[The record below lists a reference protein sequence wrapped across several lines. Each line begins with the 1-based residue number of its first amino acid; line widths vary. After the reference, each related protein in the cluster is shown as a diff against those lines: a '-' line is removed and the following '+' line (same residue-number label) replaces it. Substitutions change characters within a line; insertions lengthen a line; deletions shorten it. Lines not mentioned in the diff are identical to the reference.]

1 MTRWKA
7 VGPAPREVDDALWA
21 EFRGLQDQFFAAR
34 QSVFTEQDA
43 EFKGNLTA
51 KEELLTQAEATLLP
65 VTDLAAAKA
74 AFRSFLEKYNAIGKV
89 PREQIRAL
97 DGRVKALETAVR
109 RAEEDEWRRSD
120 PEARTRAEETVAM
133 LSAEIDKLTEKIAK
147 AEARGDRQAAGKA
160 KDSIATYQTWL
171 DQARQTLTEFTG

>member
-1 MTRWKA
+1 
-7 VGPAPREVDDALWA
+7 
-21 EFRGLQDQFFAAR
+21 
-34 QSVFTEQDA
+34 
-43 EFKGNLTA
+43 
-51 KEELLTQAEATLLP
+51 
-65 VTDLAAAKA
+65 
-74 AFRSFLEKYNAIGKV
+74 V